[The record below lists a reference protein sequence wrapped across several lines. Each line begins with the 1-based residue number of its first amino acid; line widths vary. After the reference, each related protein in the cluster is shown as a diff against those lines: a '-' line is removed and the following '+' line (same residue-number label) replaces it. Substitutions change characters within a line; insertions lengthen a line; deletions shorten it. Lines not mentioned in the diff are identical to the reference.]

1 MMTAFLFWA
10 CCLVTAVTDQAPNV
24 VLLSVDTLRADM
36 LGCYGCPLPIS
47 PRLDRFA
54 EEALVFDDVQCEI
67 PLTGPSFSAMFTGR
81 YPREIGMTR
90 NGLELSESVPTLTS
104 HFRNGGYHCLAVLS
118 NWTLRGKL
126 CGLNREFH
134 VYDDQLPQKR
144 WGFYRGERR
153 AEEVVRAAEKA
164 LAERPADQPFF
175 AWIHFSDPH
184 APYRFRKNYD
194 PRRTNFRKL
203 SKKEITRAKYASEV
217 NYADAHI
224 GKLLDLLPPD
234 CIILFVADHG
244 ESLHDHGYLGH
255 GRHVY
260 SECTRVP
267 LMIRAPGVK
276 AGRSDFPAQT
286 FDVAKTLL
294 SLAGLPPLPG
304 ARGFDLS
311 QATGEE
317 KRARFVESYGGL
329 APDIPG
335 VRQLVEDSSP
345 LRRAVL
351 QEGWKLHVMPS
362 RASELYY
369 LPGDPGEEKN
379 LSAHHPER
387 VQALQ
392 EQLDHWEA
400 TCPKGSTHGA
410 LLDEEDLDALRSLG
424 YLD

>member
-1 MMTAFLFWA
+1 MA
-10 CCLVTAVTDQAPNV
+10 DQAPDI

-47 PRLDRFA
+47 PVLDRFA

-67 PLTGPSFSAMFTGR
+67 PLTGPSFSAMLTGR

-90 NGLELSESVPTLTS
+90 NGLNLPESVSTVTS
-104 HFRNGGYHCLAVLS
+104 LFRDGGYYCFAVLS

-126 CGLNREFH
+126 CGLDRDFH
-134 VYDDQLPQKR
+134 VYDDRLPQKR

-153 AEEVVRAAEKA
+153 AEEVLKAAKKQLE
-164 LAERPADQPFF
+164 ERPADRPFF

-184 APYRFRKNYD
+184 APYRFRKKYD
-194 PRRTNFRKL
+194 PRRTDFRKL
-203 SKKEITRAKYASEV
+203 SKKGITRAKYASEV
-217 NYADAHI
+217 NYTDAHI
-224 GKLLDLLPPD
+224 GKLLELLPRD
-234 CIILFVADHG
+234 CTILFVADHG

-267 LMIRAPGVK
+267 LMIRGPGVK

-286 FDVAKTLL
+286 LDVARTLL
-294 SLAGLPPLPG
+294 SLAGRPQWSG
-304 ARGFDLS
+304 IRGFDLS
-311 QATGEE
+311 QAGGEE
-317 KRARFVESYGGL
+317 KRVRFMESYGGL

-335 VRQLVEDSSP
+335 VRQLVEDSAP

-351 QEGWKLHVMPS
+351 QAGWKLHVMPS

-369 LPGDPGEEKN
+369 QPDDPGEEKN

-387 VQALQ
+387 VEALQAL
-392 EQLDHWEA
+392 LDAWES
-400 TCPKGSTHGA
+400 TCPRGSAQGA